1 MTQISRRYGQT
12 ITAHAS
18 DQTPDTT
25 KRLLS
30 QAV

>member
-1 MTQISRRYGQT
+1 MTQISRRYGHT
-12 ITAHAS
+12 IAAHAS
-18 DQTPDTT
+18 DQTPEKT